1 MLEVKD
7 ATIRVGDKTLMS
19 GLSFI
24 AKDGQMTCVK
34 GSSGSGKSALI
45 RTLMGFL
52 PVGEGFV
59 SVDGELLTIRSAS
72 AFRQM
77 MTYLPQNMQ
86 LLRRQLYE
94 PEYTDG
100 DDPEYG
106 VWDNLL
112 PEIQEETKAEPLTPE
127 EIFSLAEKTLKEA
140 GEKPIVIADEP
151 AAMLTPE
158 LAERMLALLLEQ
170 ARMGKTVVVVS
181 RRPEIIANADK
192 VIEVENV

>member
-72 AFRQM
+72 AFRQIM
-77 MTYLPQNMQ
+77 IYLPQNMQ

-127 EIFSLAEKTLKEA
+127 EIFSLAEKTLKEG

-158 LAERMLALLLEQ
+158 FAERMLALLLEQ
-170 ARMGKTVVVVS
+170 ARMGKTVVVAS

>member
-59 SVDGELLTIRSAS
+59 SVDGDLLTIRSAS

-127 EIFSLAEKTLKEA
+127 EIFSLAEKTLKEG

-158 LAERMLALLLEQ
+158 FAERMLALLLEQ
-170 ARMGKTVVVVS
+170 ARMGKTVVVAS

>member
-112 PEIQEETKAEPLTPE
+112 PEIQEETKAEPLAPE

-170 ARMGKTVVVVS
+170 ARMGKTVVVAS

>member
-112 PEIQEETKAEPLTPE
+112 PEIQEESKAEPLTPE
-127 EIFSLAEKTLKEA
+127 EIFSLAEKTLKEG

-158 LAERMLALLLEQ
+158 FAERMLALLLEQ
-170 ARMGKTVVVVS
+170 ARMGKAVVVAS